1 MNIESGTVLFG
12 ILASLVSGAGTA
24 MISAHRDSKKEKA
37 RRSEKEHDMLKM
49 ELKDLQIK
57 LYKIERDLD
66 EWKDKYYSAIQEL
79 ISVRAELEETL
90 IKLTH
95 AQIHEDKD

>member
-1 MNIESGTVLFG
+1 MEFNTVLFG

-24 MISAHRDSKKEKA
+24 VISSIRESKREKI
-37 RRSEKEHDMLKM
+37 RKSEKEQDMLKM

-66 EWKDKYYSAIQEL
+66 EWKDKYYEAIQEL
-79 ISVRAELEETL
+79 IVVRAELEETL

-95 AQIHEDKD
+95 AQIHNDED